1 MTLDFIDRLKDECQ
15 KLELV
20 YPLKIGQMDSADSIA
35 LYSLPGSKIIES
47 FYDGSVDKGL
57 NYEFSIKTKD
67 QKQTI
72 ALLDRLSSYLQ
83 EKEDIPSQ
91 NNSYA
96 FNEITVVSESYFV
109 GKDEAG
115 FFFYSLTIQ
124 ANLMIPREE

>member
-20 YPLKIGQMDSADSIA
+20 YPLKIGQMDAADSIA
-35 LYSLPGSKIIES
+35 LYALPGGKIIES

-72 ALLDRLSSYLQ
+72 SLLDSLSTYLQ
-83 EKEDIPSQ
+83 EKQDIPSL

>member
-1 MTLDFIDRLKDECQ
+1 MTLDFIDRLKDECN
-15 KLELV
+15 KLELA
-20 YPLKIGQMDSADSIA
+20 YPLKIGQLDTTDSIA
-35 LYSLPGSKIIES
+35 LYSLPGGKVIES
-47 FYDGSVDKGL
+47 FYDGTVDKGL

-72 ALLDRLSSYLQ
+72 SILDMLSSYLQ
-83 EKEDIPSQ
+83 EKQDIPSQ
-91 NNSYA
+91 NNSYI